1 MATINGV
8 TPMTLTDQLVQL
20 QNVAGNLIPSDRKF
34 ALDLIDFYAKR
45 QYLTPKQT
53 PWVGRLIAKATPV
66 VTPAPAFLVVASSP
80 APVVEPV
87 AVGNFADVIALFD
100 KAKAHLKFPKITLLC
115 DGKPVK
121 LSVLGVKSKFA
132 GSVTITDGGKY
143 PYATWYGRVSPDG
156 TFVPSLKTAPEFVTA
171 LTDLL
176 VKFGKTPA
184 RMAKEHGKLTGNCC
198 FCNKGLTDPNSTAAG
213 FGPVCAKHYGLT
225 NEWKTA
231 VAKADA
237 AEVTPAVTPALDL
250 VAFYAKEKAEI
261 AAVQNLLDSVTP
273 VPVEVEVV
281 EPVVEVEVPKCLF
294 CETNPGLLVKN
305 GVHVCGP
312 CIQELGA

>member
-8 TPMTLTDQLVQL
+8 TPMTLTDQLSQL
-20 QNVAGNLIPSDRKF
+20 QAVAGNLIPSDRKF
-34 ALDLIDFYAKR
+34 ALDLIDFYARR

-53 PWVGRLIAKATPV
+53 PWVGRLLAKATPAV
-66 VTPAPAFLVVASSP
+66 APVAPAFLVVASSP
-80 APVVEPV
+80 APVEPV

-176 VKFGKTPA
+176 VKFGKAPA
-184 RMAKEHGKLTGNCC
+184 RIAKAHGKLTGNCC
-198 FCNKGLTDPNSTAAG
+198 FCNKGLSDPNSTAAG

-225 NEWKTA
+225 TEWKMA
-231 VAKADA
+231 VAV
-237 AEVTPAVTPALDL
+237 AEAGVTPAVTPALDL
-250 VAFYAKEKAEI
+250 VAFYAKETAE
-261 AAVQNLLDSVTP
+261 ATAVALATDLGTD
-273 VPVEVEVV
+273 VPVIKLADAPVEGV
-281 EPVVEVEVPKCLF
+281 EPIKCLF
-294 CETNPGLLVKN
+294 CETNPGVIVKN
-305 GVHVCGP
+305 GVHVCVS
-312 CIQELGA
+312 CVQELNA